1 MPCEKPR
8 LLGPHYNGDPGG
20 FGVVAERDG
29 VRWAGEAQVRQEL
42 LEEYEQVKSIVST
55 LESFK
60 VDKPPDFPVSCQDEP
75 FRDPAVWPP
84 PVPAEHRGPEFVLVK
99 EEANPCYA
107 LAFHGLMVVTVTG
120 SIVAIANS
128 QSLASG
134 RLASA
139 AGLHQA
145 LCTPDGMR
153 EWTAHLLIVHG
164 PRSCDL
170 KNWGLGLDQ
179 CRTPSTKKNVAP
191 PQIRRPNREVR
202 PLRKDMGA
210 GARGLVGRAHPI
222 SKSDKPASRDKDC
235 RARGRDDKARLPFG
249 RKNVQDSA
257 SDGEI
262 PKFDGAGYDK
272 DLVEA
277 LERDIVSRNP
287 SIHWDDIAD
296 LEEAK
301 KLLREAV
308 VLPMWMPDFFKG
320 IRRPWKGVLMVGPPG
335 TGKTMLAKAVATEC
349 GTTFFNVSSSTLTSK
364 YRGESEKLVR
374 LLFEMARFY
383 APTTIF
389 IDEIDSIC
397 SRRGT
402 SDEHEASRRVKS
414 ELLVQ
419 MDGVGGALENDD
431 PSKMVMVLA
440 ATNFPWDIDEALR
453 RRLEKRIYIPL
464 PTAKGRAELLKIS
477 LREVELDPDI
487 RLEDIADKIEGYS
500 GADITNV
507 CRDASLMAMRRRISG
522 LSPEEIRAL
531 SKEELQM
538 PVTRGDF
545 ELALKKIAKSVSAA
559 DLEKY
564 EKWMVEFGSA

>member
-1 MPCEKPR
+1 MNLAEICDNAKKGREYA
-8 LLGPHYNGDPGG
+8 LLGNYDSSMVYYQGVIQQIQRHCQSIRDPAIKGK
-20 FGVVAERDG
+20 
-29 VRWAGEAQVRQEL
+29 WQQVRQEL
-42 LEEYEQVKSIVST
+42 VEEYEQVKSIVST

-60 VDKPPDFPVSCQDEP
+60 MDRPADIPVSCQDEP

-84 PVPAEHRGPEFVLVK
+84 PVPAEHSMLLLWLLV
-99 EEANPCYA
+99 
-107 LAFHGLMVVTVTG
+107 V
-120 SIVAIANS
+120 
-128 QSLASG
+128 
-134 RLASA
+134 R
-139 AGLHQA
+139 
-145 LCTPDGMR
+145 
-153 EWTAHLLIVHG
+153 
-164 PRSCDL
+164 
-170 KNWGLGLDQ
+170 
-179 CRTPSTKKNVAP
+179 AP
-191 PQIRRPNREVR
+191 PQIKRPNRDVK
-202 PLRKDMGA
+202 PLRKESPGLQP
-210 GARGLVGRAHPI
+210 RGPAGRAHAV
-222 SKSDKPASRDKDC
+222 SKSEKSSGSRERES
-235 RARGRDDKARLPFG
+235 RARGRDD
-249 RKNVQDSA
+249 
-257 SDGEI
+257 
-262 PKFDGAGYDK
+262 
-272 DLVEA
+272 
-277 LERDIVSRNP
+277 
-287 SIHWDDIAD
+287 
-296 LEEAK
+296 
-301 KLLREAV
+301 
-308 VLPMWMPDFFKG
+308 
-320 IRRPWKGVLMVGPPG
+320 KGVLMVGPPG

-464 PTAKGRAELLKIS
+464 PTAKGRAELLKIN

-487 RLEDIADKIEGYS
+487 SLEEIAEKIEGYS

-507 CRDASLMAMRRRISG
+507 CRDASLMAMRRRING
-522 LSPEEIRAL
+522 LTPEEIRAL

-538 PVTRGDF
+538 PVTKGDF
-545 ELALKKIAKSVSAA
+545 ELALKKISKSVSAA

>member
-1 MPCEKPR
+1 MNLTEICDNAKKGREYA
-8 LLGPHYNGDPGG
+8 LLGNYDSSMVYYQGVIQQIHKHCQSLRDPALK
-20 FGVVAERDG
+20 VK
-29 VRWAGEAQVRQEL
+29 WQQVRQEL
-42 LEEYEQVKSIVST
+42 VEEYEQVKSIVTT

-60 VDKPPDFPVSCQDEP
+60 MDKPVDFPNPQPEECP
-75 FRDPAVWPP
+75 RDPAVWPP
-84 PVPAEHRGPEFVLVK
+84 PTPAEHRGPAQVK
-99 EEANPCYA
+99 RPNSGMKPQKKDSPGLQHRGPTGRAQPNPR
-107 LAFHGLMVVTVTG
+107 
-120 SIVAIANS
+120 
-128 QSLASG
+128 QD
-134 RLASA
+134 RL
-139 AGLHQA
+139 
-145 LCTPDGMR
+145 
-153 EWTAHLLIVHG
+153 G
-164 PRSCDL
+164 PRDNKGS
-170 KNWGLGLDQ
+170 
-179 CRTPSTKKNVAP
+179 
-191 PQIRRPNREVR
+191 
-202 PLRKDMGA
+202 
-210 GARGLVGRAHPI
+210 
-222 SKSDKPASRDKDC
+222 
-235 RARGRDDKARLPFG
+235 KARDEKSKKSSQEG
-249 RKNVQDSA
+249 V
-257 SDGEI
+257 GEGELK
-262 PKFDGAGYDK
+262 KFDGTGYDS
-272 DLVEA
+272 DLVDA

-287 SIHWDDIAD
+287 NIHWDDIAD
-296 LEEAK
+296 LEDAK

-397 SRRGT
+397 GRRGT

-419 MDGVGGALENDD
+419 MDGVGGALEGDD

-477 LREVELDPDI
+477 LREVELAPDVD
-487 RLEDIADKIEGYS
+487 LALIAEKIEGYS

-507 CRDASLMAMRRRISG
+507 CRDASMMAMRRRIQG

-531 SKEELQM
+531 SKDELQM
-538 PVTRGDF
+538 PVTMEDF
-545 ELALKKIAKSVSAA
+545 ELALKKISKSVSAA

-564 EKWMVEFGSA
+564 ESWMTEFGSV